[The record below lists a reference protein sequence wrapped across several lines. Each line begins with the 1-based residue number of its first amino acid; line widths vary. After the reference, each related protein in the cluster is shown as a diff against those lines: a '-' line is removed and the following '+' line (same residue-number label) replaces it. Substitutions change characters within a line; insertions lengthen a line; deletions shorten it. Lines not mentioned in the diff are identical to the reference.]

1 MNTPYQK
8 PTSRRGRVVFFL
20 WHNLPRFLLLGLAL
34 LIVILAF
41 AISGKKAAIQE
52 EQMAAVSDERP
63 PVNVVTMT
71 VKPTTI
77 SNRLNLPGVIEEWS
91 RLNLAA
97 EIAGTV
103 REVLVAE
110 GDAVTAGD
118 ILLRIEED
126 DYRIAVDR
134 AQAAYDLALADFKR
148 DQAVHAKGINPTAE
162 MEAIRTRMQTAKAD
176 LENARLLLRRCSVTA
191 PIDGVIR
198 RLDAKLGMFLG
209 VGDPLGAIL
218 QIDTVKAVIGI
229 PESDIP
235 AVRRLEQI
243 EVQIRA
249 LDNRRIVGT
258 RSFLSA
264 SPDTAARLYR
274 LELSLEN
281 DDHAIL
287 PGMFTRA
294 DIVKQRHDNALA
306 VPMFSVISL
315 NEQTYVFLEK
325 EGFSEKRMVTTGISE
340 EWLVEITSGLQAG
353 DRVIVEGHRDVEDGR
368 PVTVVKELSEPGRLI
383 L

>member
-20 WHNLPRFLLLGLAL
+20 WRNLPRFILLGLAL

-103 REVLVAE
+103 RDVLVAE
-110 GDAVTAGD
+110 GDAVQAGD

-148 DQAVHAKGINPTAE
+148 DQAVHAKGIIPTAE

-176 LENARLLLRRCSVTA
+176 LENARLLLRRCTVTA

-209 VGDPLGAIL
+209 VGDPLGVIL

-258 RSFLSA
+258 RSFLSV

-281 DDHAIL
+281 GDLAIL

-294 DIVKQRHDNALA
+294 DIVKQRHDDALA
-306 VPMFSVISL
+306 VPMFSVISR
-315 NEQTYVFLEK
+315 NEQTYVFVEK
-325 EGFSEKRMVTTGISE
+325 EGFAEKRMVTTGISE

-368 PVTVVKELSEPGRLI
+368 PVTVVKEVREPGRLT